1 MMKSVEDKKKLNQ
14 AFSNIYKLGKFMSNK
29 DLKEALAEQF
39 TILGIDTFKPKA
51 TLIKN

>member
-14 AFSNIYKLGKFMSNK
+14 AFRNIYKQGKFMSNK

-39 TILGIDTFKPKA
+39 TKLGIDTFKPKA